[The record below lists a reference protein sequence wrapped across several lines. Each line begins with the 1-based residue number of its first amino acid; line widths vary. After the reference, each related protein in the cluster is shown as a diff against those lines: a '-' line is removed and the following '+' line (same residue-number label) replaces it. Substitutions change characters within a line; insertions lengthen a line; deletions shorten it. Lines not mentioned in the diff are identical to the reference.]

1 MFCDLPNRCVLNSL
15 SEVEGKNRR
24 MLELSPNKRPLPIE

>member
-15 SEVEGKNRR
+15 SEVEGKNRH